1 MSTNGYVDWGDVAPP
16 DGGTGNKIDYLRL
29 RTGNKYKIR
38 PVHRPVHIFKY
49 FHRNEKGELRTAIC
63 KDPKV
68 CTVASS
74 HPDLQAPSSRYAIY
88 VFDRTDGKLKVM
100 EGPKTVFLPFRQRFE
115 VTGKD
120 PAGSTTGGDW
130 LIDIQGTGKAT
141 KYTLTY
147 IEDTPLT
154 QNEIEEVDAVLNN
167 EDGQLKTL
175 YKPHSPEAIE
185 KRLFL
190 ETSSDDSNNFTASIE
205 QSSTESKP
213 EQSSG
218 DQSKKFNMSW

>member
-1 MSTNGYVDWGDVAPP
+1 MSANGYVDWGDIAP
-16 DGGTGNKIDYLRL
+16 DGGTGNKIEYLRL

-38 PVHRPVHIFKY
+38 PVHRLVQFFKY
-49 FHRNEKGELRTAIC
+49 FHRNEKGELKTAVC

-68 CTVASS
+68 IKSFASS
-74 HPDLQAPSSRYAIY
+74 HPDLQPPSSRYAIY

-154 QNEIEEVDAVLNN
+154 QDEIGEVDTVIGD
-167 EDGQLKTL
+167 EDGDKQLTNL
-175 YKPHSPEAIE
+175 YKPHSPEKIE
-185 KRLFL
+185 ERLFAEVSNDNSNSF
-190 ETSSDDSNNFTASIE
+190 ETPTE
-205 QSSTESKP
+205 QTTSEA
-213 EQSSG
+213 SSG
-218 DQSKKFNMSW
+218 DKSKKFNMGW